1 MHKKYNE
8 SWVIFQPHTYSR
20 TKNHLDDFADSL
32 LDFDNIILLD
42 IYAARETNTFDIS
55 SKNLA
60 EKINSKGKKVIY
72 MPNFDEVV
80 SYIKNNV
87 KDNDIIIT
95 LGAGTVTQIGP
106 MILK

>member
-1 MHKKYNE
+1 M
-8 SWVIFQPHTYSR
+8 
-20 TKNHLDDFADSL
+20 
-32 LDFDNIILLD
+32 
-42 IYAARETNTFDIS
+42 
-55 SKNLA
+55 
-60 EKINSKGKKVIY
+60 NSKGKKVIY
-72 MPNFDEVV
+72 MPDFDEVV

>member
-1 MHKKYNE
+1 
-8 SWVIFQPHTYSR
+8 
-20 TKNHLDDFADSL
+20 
-32 LDFDNIILLD
+32 
-42 IYAARETNTFDIS
+42 
-55 SKNLA
+55 
-60 EKINSKGKKVIY
+60 
-72 MPNFDEVV
+72 MPDFDEVV